1 MRTSG
6 FALVALLAALA
17 AAPVSAQDEAPA
29 HFTAAQAARGADTY
43 RDRCVLCHGA
53 NLDDGEWGPTLKGAR
68 FKRKWGGQSM
78 AALFA
83 YVSTTM
89 PPGQTALMGPE
100 DYADVLAHMLAGN
113 GVAAGDKPLPSN
125 TEALGPLTMPK

>member
-1 MRTSG
+1 MSG
-6 FALVALLAALA
+6 IILALVGGPSAL
-17 AAPVSAQDEAPA
+17 AQDEAPA
-29 HFTAAQAARGADTY
+29 HFTAAQASRGADAY

-53 NLDDGEWGPTLKGAR
+53 NLDDGEFGPTLKGAR
-68 FKRKWGGQSM
+68 FKRKWGGQSL

-89 PPGQTALMGPE
+89 PPGQTSLMGPE
-100 DYADVLAHMLAGN
+100 DYADVLAHILAGN
-113 GVAAGDKPLPSN
+113 GVAAGDTPLPSK